1 MCGFCER
8 LIRPYVVKVVAM
20 PAWRFLFWSP
30 GKRGGLPPEL
40 FQQVDFAKQSS
51 NISRATFIQR
61 ALLRVMRVKVI
72 EPRKTQR
79 PHNKR
84 GQ

>member
-20 PAWRFLFWSP
+20 PAWRLLFWIP
-30 GKRGGLPPEL
+30 DKRGGLPPEL
-40 FQQVDFAKQSS
+40 FQQVDYAKQSS
-51 NISRATFIQR
+51 NISRASFIQR
-61 ALLRVMRVKVI
+61 ALLREMRDKVI
-72 EPRKTQR
+72 EPTKTQR
-79 PHNKR
+79 PYSHY